1 MDVKTSQLY
10 KYAGFTALT
19 AGILMVCMVVLMHL
33 FPYSNM
39 LRYEQVRPVVEYT
52 SDLINGNMM
61 IRMILTIDHIFLI
74 MVLSTFVLVGQALR
88 QEKNS
93 LVITIAM
100 IFAVATAVLDIW
112 ENHHVASMLTAALQN
127 ISISQQEINTQSI
140 LSLAKFH
147 MGNII
152 FFLLAFFL
160 PSLSK
165 SEKTLRY
172 ILLIVLV
179 PTSVMRY
186 SFQDI
191 MPVTVIPYIPIALG
205 FLFAS
210 WVFYSRSKRSE
221 K

>member
-1 MDVKTSQLY
+1 MDIKISQLY

-19 AGILMVCMVVLMHL
+19 AGILMVCMIVIMHI

-52 SDLINGNMM
+52 SDLRNGNMM

-74 MVLSTFVLVGQALR
+74 MVLSTFVLVGQVLR

-100 IFAVATAVLDIW
+100 IFAFATAVLDIW
-112 ENHHVASMLTAALQN
+112 ENHHVASMVTAALQN

-147 MGNII
+147 MGNIV

-160 PSLSK
+160 PYK
-165 SEKTLRY
+165 TNSERVLRY
-172 ILLIVLV
+172 ILLFVLV
-179 PTSVMRY
+179 PTSVARY
-186 SFQDI
+186 AFQDI
-191 MPVTVIPYIPIALG
+191 MPITVISYIPIALG

-210 WVFYSRSKRSE
+210 WVFFSRSKSRV
-221 K
+221 